1 MAGVDVCVYGDEEAL
16 VELKGTWELLG
27 QLPHTLQ
34 ELVDDRRHLFRI
46 PVQVSVPAGTQF
58 VLTVHHR
65 KHKLFMLC
73 KWTSRWMLQNMSE
86 TKLLLIHAV
95 LSSFGRQLP
104 RQHMTSLKAFWSAL
118 KYILRLVIKQFYVLF

>member
-1 MAGVDVCVYGDEEAL
+1 MAGVDVRVYGDEEAL

-46 PVQVSVPAGTQF
+46 SVQVSVPAGTQF
-58 VLTVHHR
+58 TENT
-65 KHKLFMLC
+65 LFML
-73 KWTSRWMLQNMSE
+73 NISE

-95 LSSFGRQLP
+95 LNSFGRQLP
-104 RQHMTSLKAFWSAL
+104 RQHMTRLNAFWSAL
-118 KYILRLVIKQFYVLF
+118 KYK